1 MKTNLDC
8 IPCFLDQALIAGR
21 IYTDDKKLLK
31 QILDEVAT
39 ILPDVPLDHKPP
51 ETGDLIYKKIKKIT
65 KTQDPLK
72 SVKRKST
79 EEALELFP
87 LYEKKLKAIES
98 QEKKLLFAIKLAI
111 AGNIIDFAV
120 EDEFDIKKDVDEVLN
135 KELAINHI
143 EKFKKELEKA
153 ETILY
158 IADNAGETVFDRFLI
173 SELDHKVL
181 YVVRDEP
188 VINDATREDAKAA
201 GIDELATIIES
212 GSTSPGL
219 LIKNT
224 TPEFKDLFEKVDMVV
239 SKGQGNFE
247 GLSEENRPIFFLL
260 KAKCEVIANHLGVS
274 KDDIVLKAINI

>member
-8 IPCFLDQALIAGR
+8 IPCFLDQALRAGR

-212 GSTSPGL
+212 GSSSPGL

-224 TPEFKDLFEKVDMVV
+224 TSEFKKLFQKADMVI

-247 GLSEENRPIFFLL
+247 GLSEEDRPIFFLL
-260 KAKCEVIANHLGVS
+260 KAKCEVIANNMGVS

>member
-8 IPCFLDQALIAGR
+8 IPCFLDQALRAGR

-212 GSTSPGL
+212 GSSSPGL

-224 TPEFKDLFEKVDMVV
+224 TSEFKKLFQKADMVI

-247 GLSEENRPIFFLL
+247 GLSEEDRPIFFLL